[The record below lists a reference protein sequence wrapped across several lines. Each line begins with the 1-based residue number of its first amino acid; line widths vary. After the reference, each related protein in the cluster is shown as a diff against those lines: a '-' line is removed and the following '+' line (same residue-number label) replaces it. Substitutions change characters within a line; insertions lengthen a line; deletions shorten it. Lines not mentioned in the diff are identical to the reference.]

1 MRSKKVNLELYEPK
15 KFINSSNCR
24 TKTYLALKPF
34 YLTLFSISFLL
45 ISCGQTREPGTLS
58 EFLEGAP
65 AIEGKKAYLES
76 PYVTAGDRL
85 YMVGHQDGSF
95 PEIGWHVT
103 GEMGGIWDHPIKLMD
118 GFDMNIVD
126 NGQEVQLDN
135 ASSFIN
141 YPFANEHNFL
151 FPEIDLKVVRRQFVP
166 DGKEGIMV
174 EYTLYNSANTEKS
187 VDLIFTGHA
196 DLRPVW
202 LGERTGMNDSQDRAD
217 YDGQMGSWLVKDQ
230 DNPWFLIFGAD
241 LMPKNSQEL
250 KTPYKGM
257 GVSGSLT
264 YSVSIAPG
272 SSAELTFT
280 IAGSYKSEQ
289 AALATYTDLQDNKLK
304 YFEEKKQR
312 YEALA
317 DRSKLTTP
325 DSALNQTFEWLKYNC
340 DWLIRSVPEVG
351 TGITAGIP
359 DYPWWFGVDSEY
371 ALKGY
376 MAIGQT
382 DIVHQTIQLLDSVS
396 NAVNGNGMIIHEM
409 STNGS
414 VFNPGNINETPQFAS
429 LIWETYLWNGDMD
442 FLKKYFPTIKKGLAW
457 LMETKDENENLF
469 PDGFGMMEIHG
480 LDSEMIDVAAYTQRA
495 FADAANI
502 ARVLEDEVAIEY
514 EVLAR
519 RLKDKINSDFWS
531 EEFDSFADFI
541 GTDKQAL
548 HLIEDAIVRADTL
561 NKPWAVA
568 ELEETAREIR
578 NNPSATPRPFVLHHN
593 WVVNTPMEM
602 QIADTD
608 KALTALETAEKFVN
622 PFGVFVTGIDRD
634 ESAGSDDGSFQGS
647 KVFSYTGAVMT
658 LPTGVQA
665 VAENNYGRPD
675 KALNYLQRMTRT
687 FSYALPGSMY
697 EVSPDYGM
705 IVQAWNIY
713 AFAIP
718 IVQQFFGIRPN
729 AAEKKVIVK
738 PQMPSSW
745 DSAALDN
752 VKVADNAISISYNKS
767 ASKTRISIQQI
778 KPGWSIE
785 LQIQGGQDVRY
796 ETSGEGVR
804 QVEENGN
811 MLFTTEEKELV
822 VDIIQ

>member
-1 MRSKKVNLELYEPK
+1 MVLKHIPFS
-15 KFINSSNCR
+15 FIVVV
-24 TKTYLALKPF
+24 
-34 YLTLFSISFLL
+34 FLL
-45 ISCGQTREPGTLS
+45 VSCSKTQKPVAINELLDNS
-58 EFLEGAP
+58 P
-65 AIEGKKAYLES
+65 AIDGKEAYLES

-103 GEMGGIWDHPIKLMD
+103 GEMGGIWNHPIKLMD
-118 GFDMNIVD
+118 GFDMKITA
-126 NGQEVQLDN
+126 NGQEVTLN
-135 ASSFIN
+135 KATKFVN
-141 YPFANEHNFL
+141 YPFANEHSYL
-151 FPEIDLKVVRRQFVP
+151 IPEIALKAVRRQFVP
-166 DGKEGIMV
+166 DGKQGIVV
-174 EYTLYNSANTEKS
+174 EYTLENTSDSEQML
-187 VDLIFTGHA
+187 DLNFTGHT

-202 LGERTGMNDSQDRAD
+202 LGERTGMNDSQDEAEFD
-217 YDGQMGSWLVKDQ
+217 ENLGAWVVKDR
-230 DNPWFLIFGAD
+230 DNPWLVIFGAD
-241 LMPKNSQEL
+241 SPPENNKALNS
-250 KTPYKGM
+250 PYQGK

-264 YSVSIAPG
+264 YKINIPAGESTSI
-272 SSAELTFT
+272 TFT
-280 IAGSYKSEQ
+280 IAGSYANKQ
-289 AALATYTDLQDNKLK
+289 DALATFTDLQKNKFPLL
-304 YFEEKKQR
+304 EQKKSR
-312 YEALA
+312 YTALA
-317 DRSKLTTP
+317 ESSKLSVP
-325 DSALNQTFEWLKYNC
+325 DPGLEEAFEWLKYNC

-382 DIVHQTIQLLDSVS
+382 DIVYQTIKLLDSVS
-396 NAVNGNGMIIHEM
+396 NAVNGNGKIIHEM

-429 LIWETYLWNGDMD
+429 LIWETYLWNGDIE
-442 FLKKYFPTIKKGLAW
+442 FLKKYFPTVKKGLAW
-457 LMETKDENENLF
+457 LMETNDDNQNLF

-495 FADAANI
+495 FEDAAKM
-502 ARVLEDEVAIEY
+502 AKALEDEALAAEY
-514 EVLAR
+514 NSLAER
-519 RLKDKINSDFWS
+519 MKEKINREFWS
-531 EEFDSFADFI
+531 EEFKSYADFI
-541 GTDKQAL
+541 GTDQQAL

-568 ELEETAREIR
+568 ELKETAQEIR
-578 NNPSATPRPFVLHHN
+578 KNPSATPRPFVLHHN

-602 QIADTD
+602 QIADKD
-608 KALTALETAEKFVN
+608 KALKALQTAEKFVN

-647 KVFSYTGAVMT
+647 KIFSYTGAVMT

-718 IVQQFFGIRPN
+718 IVQQFFGILPN
-729 AAEKKVIVK
+729 APENKIVIK
-738 PQMPSSW
+738 PQMPTSW
-745 DSAALDN
+745 DKAKLEN
-752 VKVADNAISISYNKS
+752 VKVADNSISVSYEKT
-767 ASKTRISIQQI
+767 ASVTRISIQQAN
-778 KPGWSIE
+778 PGWSME
-785 LQIQGGQDVRY
+785 LHVEGGQDVRF
-796 ETSGEGVR
+796 ETSGEDIS
-804 QVEENGN
+804 QVEENGI
-811 MLFTTEEKELV
+811 MVFSSQEKELTLE
-822 VDIIQ
+822 IFKN